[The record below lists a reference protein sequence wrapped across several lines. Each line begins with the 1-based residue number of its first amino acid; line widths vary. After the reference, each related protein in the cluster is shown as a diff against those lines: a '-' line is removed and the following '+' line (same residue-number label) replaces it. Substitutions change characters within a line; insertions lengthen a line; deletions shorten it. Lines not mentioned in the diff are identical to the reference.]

1 MEELEKLK
9 KEILDQANSISNF
22 NKITLTD
29 KLDALSCASI
39 FSFWAEVKSLL
50 NQSSEKIK
58 YLENQ
63 INDLKK
69 DLENQ
74 KSLNSLQKQSHI
86 IIQKELSDEI
96 EMMKSG
102 SNWYEKYE
110 IADEIISSEQFM
122 WLMAGSNH
130 VDSNLEAL
138 RPAFNAWRKA
148 GGKSWGKR

>member
-22 NKITLTD
+22 SKITLTD
-29 KLDALSCASI
+29 KLDALSFASI

-96 EMMKSG
+96 EMMKNG

-122 WLMAGSNH
+122 WLMTGSNH